1 MSKMEL
7 SSVDLSWLPSDADE
21 QLALGFRIISN
32 AYKTRV
38 TSLEAEIRSVRAAAA
53 EKAEQLAS
61 FQKKFSSMEV
71 QLIECTQRG
80 NQLAEENR
88 NLITTVKKL
97 QRDIDRLES
106 LKRAVLHSIQE
117 DRGDA
122 DGEHR
127 YYTTDD
133 MLHSAAPRTMLELSG
148 AEMLDSNL
156 IKRYSIKNNANTT
169 ASNTPTTVLNYNADK
184 EAVDGRNFLKI
195 AKATLQQDEVAEL
208 VGIIRRFNCQQLPR
222 DDAIAQGH
230 QVIGDG
236 NQQLIDEFKRLF
248 RV

>member
-1 MSKMEL
+1 MDF

-38 TSLEAEIRSVRAAAA
+38 TSLEAEIRTVRAAVVEKSEHLAA
-53 EKAEQLAS
+53 
-61 FQKKFSSMEV
+61 FQKKYSSLEV

-88 NLITTVKKL
+88 NLVSTIKKL

-106 LKRAVLHSIQE
+106 LKRAVLNSIQE
-117 DRGDA
+117 DHGDV
-122 DGEHR
+122 DGDHR

-148 AEMLDSNL
+148 ADMLDASMM
-156 IKRYSIKNNANTT
+156 KRHTT
-169 ASNTPTTVLNYNADK
+169 KPINHGTCTNTPTTLLNYAGENDS
-184 EAVDGRNFLKI
+184 VDGRSFLKVARANLSPEDVNSLI
-195 AKATLQQDEVAEL
+195 SIIKKFNAQLLSKDEAL
-208 VGIIRRFNCQQLPR
+208 SHARQLLGENHMKMF
-222 DDAIAQGH
+222 DD
-230 QVIGDG
+230 
-236 NQQLIDEFKRLF
+236 FKQLF
-248 RV
+248 RL